1 MKLLKTIGFTKKGK
15 ILFSLFILVVC
26 LILNISAF
34 IGAYTLTHF
43 KSPGQYGLG
52 LPRPISS
59 NLPSK
64 MGLEY
69 ITGRIAIS
77 KTEWLET
84 WLIPVANSTS
94 QGTVI
99 LFPGN
104 AGSKAKQL
112 LLPAQVFHSLGYDT
126 LLVDFRGVGGSS
138 GSTTTL
144 GMREA
149 EDVALS
155 VNYAQKSSLKRPV
168 VLYGISMGTSAIL
181 KAVAER
187 KVTPDAII
195 LELPFARLVDAVGS
209 RVSATSIPKFP
220 MAELT
225 VLWGSIQHGF
235 NGFAHN
241 PVDYAAQVKCPTLIL
256 HGKLDKWTTK
266 AEIDRIYQNLRGTKQ
281 LSIFP
286 NAGHD
291 LLVTIDR
298 DRWTQDLKKFLE
310 GVEKGSIPVGQ

>member
-1 MKLLKTIGFTKKGK
+1 MQLFKRIVLSKKGK
-15 ILFSLFILVVC
+15 RLFALFILVIC
-26 LILNISAF
+26 LLLNISAF

-43 KSPGQYGLG
+43 KAPGQFGLG
-52 LPRPISS
+52 ITRPTSH

-64 MGLEY
+64 IGLEY
-69 ITGRIAIS
+69 VTGRIPIS
-77 KTEWLET
+77 QTEWLET
-84 WLIPVANSTS
+84 WSILAKSNSK
-94 QGTVI
+94 GTVV

-104 AGSKAKQL
+104 GGSKAKQL
-112 LLPAQVFHSLGYDT
+112 LPPAQVFHALGYDT

-138 GSTTTL
+138 GNTSTL

-155 VNYAQKSSLKRPV
+155 VNYAQKLSLKRPF

-181 KAVAER
+181 KAIADGKVA
-187 KVTPDAII
+187 PDAII
-195 LELPFARLVDAVGS
+195 LELPFVRLVDAVGS
-209 RVSATSIPKFP
+209 RVRATSIPRFP

-241 PVDYAAQVKCPTLIL
+241 PQDYATQVKCPTLIL
-256 HGKLDKWTTK
+256 HGKLDKWTT
-266 AEIDRIYQNLRGTKQ
+266 AAQIDRIYRNLHGTKQ

-298 DRWTQDLKKFLE
+298 TRWTQDLARFLN
-310 GVEKGSIPVGQ
+310 GVK

>member
-1 MKLLKTIGFTKKGK
+1 LVYFRR
-15 ILFSLFILVVC
+15 SILVIC

-43 KSPGQYGLG
+43 KTPGQFGLG
-52 LPRPISS
+52 LTRPISS
-59 NLPSK
+59 NLPSNI
-64 MGLEY
+64 GLEY
-69 ITGRIAIS
+69 VTHRIPIS
-77 KTEWLET
+77 QTEWLET
-84 WLIPVANSTS
+84 WSIPVANSS
-94 QGTVI
+94 SKGTIV

-104 AGSKAKQL
+104 RGSKAKQL
-112 LLPAQVFHSLGYDT
+112 LPPAKVFHALGYDT

-138 GSTTTL
+138 GNTSTL

-155 VNYAQKSSLKRPV
+155 INYAQKSIVKRPV
-168 VLYGISMGTSAIL
+168 ILYGVSMGTAAIL
-181 KAVAER
+181 KAVADG
-187 KVTPDAII
+187 KVIPDAII

-209 RVSATSIPKFP
+209 RVRARSIPTFP

-235 NGFAHN
+235 NGFVHN
-241 PVDYAAQVKCPTLIL
+241 PVDYASQVKCPTLIL
-256 HGKLDKWTTK
+256 HGKLDKWTTES
-266 AEIDRIYQNLRGTKQ
+266 EIDRIYQNLRGTKQ

-291 LLVTIDR
+291 LLVTVDR
-298 DRWTQDLKKFLE
+298 DRWTQAIKMFLNS
-310 GVEKGSIPVGQ
+310 VK

>member
-1 MKLLKTIGFTKKGK
+1 MQLLKSLRFAKRDKK
-15 ILFSLFILVVC
+15 LFYLFILIIC

-43 KSPGQYGLG
+43 KTPVQFGLG
-52 LPRPISS
+52 LTRPISS
-59 NLPSK
+59 NLPSNI
-64 MGLEY
+64 GLKY
-69 ITGRIAIS
+69 VTNRIPINQ
-77 KTEWLET
+77 TEWLEA
-84 WLIPVANSTS
+84 WSIPVVNSS
-94 QGTVI
+94 SKGTIV

-104 AGSKAKQL
+104 RGSKAKQL
-112 LLPAQVFHSLGYDT
+112 LPPAKVFHALGYDT

-138 GSTTTL
+138 GNTSTL

-155 VNYAQKSSLKRPV
+155 VNYAQKSIVKRPV
-168 VLYGISMGTSAIL
+168 ILYGISMGSTAIL
-181 KAVAER
+181 KAVADG

-209 RVSATSIPKFP
+209 RVRARSIPTFP

-235 NGFAHN
+235 NGFVHN
-241 PVDYAAQVKCPTLIL
+241 PVDYASQVKCPTLIL
-256 HGKLDKWTTK
+256 HGKLDKWTTES
-266 AEIDRIYQNLRGTKQ
+266 EIDRIYQNLRGTKQ

-298 DRWTQDLKKFLE
+298 DRWTQAIKMFLNS
-310 GVEKGSIPVGQ
+310 VK